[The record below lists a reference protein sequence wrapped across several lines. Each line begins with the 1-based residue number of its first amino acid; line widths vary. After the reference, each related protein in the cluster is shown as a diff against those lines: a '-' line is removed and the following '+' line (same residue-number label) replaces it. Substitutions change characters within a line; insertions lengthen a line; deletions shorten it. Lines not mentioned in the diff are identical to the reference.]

1 MSPDYIH
8 DIRSMMVLQKVEKIS
23 WKYSFN
29 FMSGRYS
36 ETYNLLYGKLV
47 AYSLKKKE
55 IGKKKHEKKDT
66 RQIKMNRKE
75 MNGKE

>member
-1 MSPDYIH
+1 
-8 DIRSMMVLQKVEKIS
+8 
-23 WKYSFN
+23 
-29 FMSGRYS
+29 MSGRYS

-55 IGKKKHEKKDT
+55 IGTKKHEKKDT

>member
-1 MSPDYIH
+1 
-8 DIRSMMVLQKVEKIS
+8 
-23 WKYSFN
+23 
-29 FMSGRYS
+29 MSGRYS

-55 IGKKKHEKKDT
+55 IGTKKHDKKGT